1 MNFYYDVFGG
11 SLRNLRSVEQVN
23 EKEPYPEDIYDVVQ
37 AEMVSFFGGYAL
49 AGIPEATWNKTAKAL
64 AKKLQNPNEE
74 TTSSREVNPNTIS
87 RSIIIHWGSSA
98 DDPHVWDDVLS
109 RRHQ

>member
-23 EKEPYPEDIYDVVQ
+23 ENEPYPKGIYDVVQ

-49 AGIPEATWNKTAKAL
+49 AGIPEATL
-64 AKKLQNPNEE
+64 
-74 TTSSREVNPNTIS
+74 
-87 RSIIIHWGSSA
+87 
-98 DDPHVWDDVLS
+98 
-109 RRHQ
+109 